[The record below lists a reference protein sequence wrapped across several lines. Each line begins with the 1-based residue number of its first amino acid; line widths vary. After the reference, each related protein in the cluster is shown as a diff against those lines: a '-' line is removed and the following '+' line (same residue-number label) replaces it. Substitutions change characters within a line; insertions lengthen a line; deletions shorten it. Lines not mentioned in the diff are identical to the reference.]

1 MSTSVSLIAGLAVVT
16 AAIKAAGPIVLGGR
30 ELPSQLLGVIGLLAP
45 ALLAAL
51 VVTATLADGKELA
64 VGEHTVGVAV
74 GGAVAWKTG
83 SVIYCVIV
91 AALVTAGLRAL

>member
-1 MSTSVSLIAGLAVVT
+1 MLVERPLARGSRIAV
-16 AAIKAAGPIVLGGR
+16 
-30 ELPSQLLGVIGLLAP
+30 
-45 ALLAAL
+45 
-51 VVTATLADGKELA
+51 
-64 VGEHTVGVAV
+64 VGVAV